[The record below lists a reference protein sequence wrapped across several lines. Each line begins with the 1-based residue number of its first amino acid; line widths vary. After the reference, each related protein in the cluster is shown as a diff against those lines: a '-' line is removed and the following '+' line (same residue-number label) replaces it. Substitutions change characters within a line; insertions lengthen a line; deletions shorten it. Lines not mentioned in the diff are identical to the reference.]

1 MTRQAAAPN
10 GSEASPMSPSSKK
23 VAEIPRTVSAPNH
36 VAKTI
41 AKTIRNGRF
50 LPALIKSSAVFVFL
64 EKYSPSRTE
73 NRIYKKIKLSTIIKK
88 NDKGNKNKN
97 YQ

>member
-1 MTRQAAAPN
+1 MIRQAAAPN
-10 GSEASPMSPSSKK
+10 GSEASPMSPSSKN

-64 EKYSPSRTE
+64 EKYSLSEPITE
-73 NRIYKKIKLSTIIKK
+73 YIKNKIKHH
-88 NDKGNKNKN
+88 N
-97 YQ
+97 